1 MKSVRMERTSTTFAA
16 LTIGHAEAGYM
27 AAVEQTMDQA
37 SRTGVAFSQ
46 GQLATLVF
54 TLARAGHA
62 GDNFVNL
69 EWVSSFWF
77 LFAFYV
83 NLCSVLCHFCCDSLT
98 LVTDAHVYDYS
109 LICP

>member
-1 MKSVRMERTSTTFAA
+1 MRSVRMERTSTTFAA
-16 LTIGHAEAGYM
+16 LTVGHAEAGYM

-54 TLARAGHA
+54 TLAKAGHA

-69 EWVSSFWF
+69 EWVSSSRFQF
-77 LFAFYV
+77 PCICIV
-83 NLCSVLCHFCCDSLT
+83 CVLL
-98 LVTDAHVYDYS
+98 
-109 LICP
+109 

>member
-1 MKSVRMERTSTTFAA
+1 MERTSTTFAA

-27 AAVEQTMDQA
+27 KAVEQTMDQA

-46 GQLATLVF
+46 GQLATLMF
-54 TLARAGHA
+54 TLAKAGHA

-77 LFAFYV
+77 WFPF
-83 NLCSVLCHFCCDSLT
+83 LCTCVLCQFCCDSLT
-98 LVTDAHVYDYS
+98 LVTDANVYVYS
-109 LICP
+109 LLS